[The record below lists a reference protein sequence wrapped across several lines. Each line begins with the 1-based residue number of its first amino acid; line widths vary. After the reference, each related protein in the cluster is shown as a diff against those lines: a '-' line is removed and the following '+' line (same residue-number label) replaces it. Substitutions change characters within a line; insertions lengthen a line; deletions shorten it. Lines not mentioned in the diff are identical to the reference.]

1 MWWNCCKGDSDQN
14 RLVSNTVPKCSNR
27 ILIAELRLKPS
38 EHVWGNVFWYPNQ
51 YFRHWRKIEKTQKII
66 IFSCLRG
73 KSGKIEVK
81 DDFDPNQSISNTT
94 RGCRICLLTIK
105 SRPKPFQHVQ
115 GNLFWYP
122 NQYFQ
127 PWRKFEKS
135 SKITIFGSPD
145 TLLIP
150 FPAKCA

>member
-1 MWWNCCKGDSDQN
+1 M
-14 RLVSNTVPKCSNR
+14 
-27 ILIAELRLKPS
+27 
-38 EHVWGNVFWYPNQ
+38 FWYPNQ
-51 YFRHWRKIEKTQKII
+51 YLGHWRKIEKSQKII

-135 SKITIFGSPD
+135 SKIIIFGPPD
-145 TLLIP
+145 TLLIGVN
-150 FPAKCA
+150 FFKNIKFCHFFRNFEISKWLEIFLARILRYNTLLYFK